1 MAVPPQEVQFA
12 LWLLLSFLMW
22 CERLDVRVIVACM
35 NARAPNVL
43 LYVLLFWEPEG
54 QRDSVSGGWKEG
66 NLCNSLPRPSLYPR
80 AT

>member
-1 MAVPPQEVQFA
+1 MNGTMAVPPQEVQFA

-54 QRDSVSGGWKEG
+54 QRD
-66 NLCNSLPRPSLYPR
+66 
-80 AT
+80 